1 MDKGQFDRTKSTD
14 GFRFEDPFLD
24 LFRINY
30 DKYKIRFKIF
40 RLHTN
45 RFIFVSSRSNN
56 KPDVVE
62 QPRFDSINARGL
74 LSRVIIYFIFPP
86 NTTLFTN
93 FPSLLIYRNIIYTRR
108 YIRDPFM
115 EHLREK
121 KREGGGKRDD
131 RNWNFNA
138 PPKNEVTSERISL

>member
-14 GFRFEDPFLD
+14 GFRFEDPFL
-24 LFRINY
+24 FRINY
-30 DKYKIRFKIF
+30 DKYRYVSKFSDYTRI
-40 RLHTN
+40 
-45 RFIFVSSRSNN
+45 VSSSSHHVQTT
-56 KPDVVE
+56 PDVVE

-121 KREGGGKRDD
+121 KRGGGGKRDD